1 MLSNQN
7 CLNIISFLK
16 TYTSFYSELLAL
28 EEEKYDIISKNEIEL
43 LDAIVVK
50 EQAMILKSKGIEIK
64 RDEVLEKEVG
74 EKIIF
79 SKLIEVFPEE
89 HKQEITDIF
98 NQFSDIVLQIKEIN
112 YRCKSLTELRL
123 HKINN
128 AIGTIENKAKI
139 KTQKPVKKYDNKGF
153 ITKKV

>member
-1 MLSNQN
+1 MLSNQS

-16 TYTSFYSELLAL
+16 TYTEFYSELLTL
-28 EEEKYDIISKNEIEL
+28 EEEKYDIISKNEIKL

-50 EQAMILKSKGIEIK
+50 EQAMILKSRGIEIE
-64 RDEVLEKEVG
+64 RDKIVEKEVG
-74 EKIIF
+74 EKVVF
-79 SKLIEVFPEE
+79 SKLLEMFTDE

-98 NQFSDIVLQIKEIN
+98 NQFSDILLQIKEIN

-123 HKINN
+123 HKIGN
-128 AIGTIENKAKI
+128 AISSIENKAKL
-139 KTQKPVKKYDNKGF
+139 KTEKPVKKYDNKGF